1 MLVVRLHPRLRGRD
15 SGPHKREGTA
25 ACIDLDDKAY
35 VVEQAIAQREV
46 AACDSRALQV
56 DLALAEA
63 VKQGG
68 RVAVYILALVG
79 HRCCMASAEVSGAV
93 WAGIRGRRCYKVTEL
108 VGVQYHG

>member
-1 MLVVRLHPRLRGRD
+1 MAEGRIRHSVCYSLH
-15 SGPHKREGTA
+15 H
-25 ACIDLDDKAY
+25 KAY

-46 AACDSRALQV
+46 AACDSRALQGGSHF
-56 DLALAEA
+56 ALAEA
-63 VKQGG
+63 VKRGG

-93 WAGIRGRRCYKVTEL
+93 WAGTRGRRCYKVTAL